1 MHACDDAETLISA
14 ERLKL
19 FAQPVCDVASGAVAF
34 EELLLRIRQSD
45 GRLTGPRD
53 TLAEAERT
61 GTVTEIDKWVLGE
74 AVALAATGRALSVNV
89 STRSLSDSGFSARID
104 ELLASRDVEP
114 SLLTFEITE
123 TALMSDLI
131 QAARF
136 AERLEAQGCR
146 FALDDFG
153 TGYAALTYLKH
164 LPVRYLK
171 IDISF
176 IRDLLDDPRSQAVV
190 AGIVALAGG
199 FSVQTVAE
207 GVTDGETL
215 ELLERLGVDL
225 AQGFFIERPSPAV
238 RSRSRTSPASQ

>member
-1 MHACDDAETLISA
+1 MPACDDVEELISA
-14 ERLKL
+14 EQLTL
-19 FAQPVCDVASGAVAF
+19 FAQPVCDVATGAVAF

-45 GRLTGPRD
+45 DGLRGPRD
-53 TLAEAERT
+53 VLAEAERT

-74 AVALAATGRALSVNV
+74 AVGLAAAGRALSVNV
-89 STRSLSDSGFSARID
+89 SARSLSDCVFSSRIH
-104 ELLASRDVEP
+104 ELLGSGDVDS

-123 TALMSDLI
+123 TALMTDLI

-164 LPVRYLK
+164 LPVSYLK

-176 IRDLLDDPRSQAVV
+176 IRDLLADPRSQSLV
-190 AGIVALAGG
+190 AGIVALARG
-199 FSVQTVAE
+199 FDVQTVAE

-215 ELLERLGVDL
+215 ELLKRLGVDL
-225 AQGFFIERPSPAV
+225 AQGFFIGRPSPA
-238 RSRSRTSPASQ
+238 

>member
-1 MHACDDAETLISA
+1 MPGGDDIRELLSA
-14 ERLKL
+14 DRLTV
-19 FAQPVCDVASGAVAF
+19 FAQPVCDVATGAVAF

-45 GRLTGPRD
+45 DGLTGPRD
-53 TLAEAERT
+53 VLAEAERT

-74 AVALAATGRALSVNV
+74 AVGLAAAGRPLSVNV
-89 STRSLSDSGFSARID
+89 SARSLSDCAFSARID
-104 ELLASRDVEP
+104 ELLGSRDLDS

-123 TALMSDLI
+123 TALMTDLI

-136 AERLEAQGCR
+136 AERLEARGCR

-164 LPVRYLK
+164 LPVSYLK

-190 AGIVALAGG
+190 AGIVALAAG
-199 FSVQTVAE
+199 FDVRTVAE
-207 GVTDGETL
+207 GVSDGETL
-215 ELLERLGVDL
+215 ELLKQLGVDL
-225 AQGFFIERPSPAV
+225 AQGFFIGRPGPA
-238 RSRSRTSPASQ
+238 